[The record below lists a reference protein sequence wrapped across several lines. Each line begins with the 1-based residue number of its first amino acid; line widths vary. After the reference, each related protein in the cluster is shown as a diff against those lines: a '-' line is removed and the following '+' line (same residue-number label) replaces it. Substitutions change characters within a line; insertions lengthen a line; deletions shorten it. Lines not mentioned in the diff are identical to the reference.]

1 MLFHGTNSINGMKG
15 IKKHGFD
22 ARYCGKNGTN
32 FGRGTYF
39 ADNPEKS
46 NDYTA
51 PP

>member
-1 MLFHGTNSINGMKG
+1 MLFHGTRDVNGMKG
-15 IKKHGFD
+15 IKKYGFD
-22 ARYCGKNGTN
+22 SRFYASGCMY
-32 FGRGTYF
+32 GRGAYF